1 MSVDKHALA
10 DAFCTIAERAGHE
23 ILRVYHGEFEVRDKA
38 DASPVTDADERAEQL
53 ILESLAEIVPDIP
66 VVAEESVA
74 AGRIPDIGD
83 GPFLL
88 VDPLDG
94 TKEFVSRNGEFT
106 VNIALIRNHKPVLGV
121 VHVPARDQDYF
132 GHQGAAAFKR
142 DGEELPRQIHVT
154 SKVHSPVR
162 VVGSRSHRARSLDR
176 YLKNLGEH
184 VMVGMGSSLKLCL
197 VAAGEADIYPRLG
210 PTSEWD
216 IAAAHAVVDSA
227 GGQVTGLDGQPILYN
242 TKSDILNP
250 HFIVFG
256 DVSRDW
262 TEYA

>member
-1 MSVDKHALA
+1 MISPALKIARDAGSRIMAIYETDFEIETKADNSPLTSADKASHS
-10 DAFCTIAERAGHE
+10 TIVRELEKLTPDVPILSEESSEIPYAERSKWDQ
-23 ILRVYHGEFEVRDKA
+23 YW
-38 DASPVTDADERAEQL
+38 
-53 ILESLAEIVPDIP
+53 
-66 VVAEESVA
+66 
-74 AGRIPDIGD
+74 
-83 GPFLL
+83 LL
-88 VDPLDG
+88 DPLDG
-94 TKEFVSRNGEFT
+94 TREFIARNGEFT
-106 VNIALIRNHKPVLGV
+106 VNIALISHHKPVLGV
-121 VHVPARDQDYF
+121 VHVPARNQDYF
-132 GHQGAAAFKR
+132 GCQGAAAFKR

-154 SKVHSPVR
+154 SKAHSPVR

-227 GGQVTGLDGQPILYN
+227 GGHVTGLDGQPILYN